1 MADAVI
7 KKFPTVKVKVKAA
20 LDRAVTS
27 TKMTAKAAA
36 NELKTW
42 GLGEWSSIA
51 TITGVSLWVVDKM
64 RGKKTTKAP

>member
-20 LDRAVTS
+20 IDRTVTN
-27 TKMTAKAAA
+27 TKMAVKATT
-36 NELKTW
+36 NELRSW

-51 TITGVSLWVVDKM
+51 TIAGVSLWVVDKV
-64 RGKKTTKAP
+64 RGKKTNAP